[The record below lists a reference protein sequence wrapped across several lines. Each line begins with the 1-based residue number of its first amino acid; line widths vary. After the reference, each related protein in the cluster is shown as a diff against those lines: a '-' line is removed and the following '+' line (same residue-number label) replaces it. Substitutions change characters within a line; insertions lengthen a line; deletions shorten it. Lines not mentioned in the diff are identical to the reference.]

1 MLSLASA
8 NEGDAKAVDERLF
21 QLLVLSQAILSFQL
35 PFAIIPLVQFTSDR
49 RRMGVFANPRWL
61 KGLAWLCAIV
71 VVGLNGVLIWM
82 YMGEWAVGIAKAGW
96 HPLWIYATVGP
107 FAVGLAVFLGWVTLY
122 RHYRVRE
129 AGPPPLTVPELPVVR
144 YQRIGVAV
152 EFTAADSAVLAQAAA
167 VARVHHAPLLLIHVV
182 EGLGA
187 DFYGPATDDQE
198 SRADRLRM
206 GELVNHLLME
216 GLQADGVLGYG
227 DPPGELVRLRGAPAG
242 FPGAGHARSSLLRR
256 PGAGPDRCARVAPF
270 ADPHSGGADRAALS
284 IRTELHSFF
293 VRAAH
298 AAQRSKRLN
307 VPLTPLRC
315 VRGWDLTTNR
325 VWLLR
330 PLAAWRR
337 PRSAAGDSP
346 DQEINRAVQQQT
358 DNEDTG
364 HEQHHGSASR
374 QVAVAE
380 LLPFRLGEVQRRAVG
395 ARRDCDAVLGVGFVH
410 ALISWFTRA
419 AGD

>member
-1 MLSLASA
+1 MLAATTFDTEVERLQTAHELLLPVWGGTASVLFALALLASGQSSTLTGTLSGQVVMEGFIRLRVRPWVRRLITRLAAIVPALLVLSLASA

-167 VARVHHAPLLLIHVV
+167 VARVHHA
-182 EGLGA
+182 A
-187 DFYGPATDDQE
+187 
-198 SRADRLRM
+198 
-206 GELVNHLLME
+206 
-216 GLQADGVLGYG
+216 
-227 DPPGELVRLRGAPAG
+227 
-242 FPGAGHARSSLLRR
+242 
-256 PGAGPDRCARVAPF
+256 
-270 ADPHSGGADRAALS
+270 
-284 IRTELHSFF
+284 
-293 VRAAH
+293 
-298 AAQRSKRLN
+298 
-307 VPLTPLRC
+307 
-315 VRGWDLTTNR
+315 
-325 VWLLR
+325 
-330 PLAAWRR
+330 
-337 PRSAAGDSP
+337 
-346 DQEINRAVQQQT
+346 
-358 DNEDTG
+358 
-364 HEQHHGSASR
+364 
-374 QVAVAE
+374 AVAH
-380 LLPFRLGEVQRRAVG
+380 PRR
-395 ARRDCDAVLGVGFVH
+395 RRTG
-410 ALISWFTRA
+410 S
-419 AGD
+419 